1 MLGLFYLTGFCVYLL
16 CGIIFAT
23 WQYRKHDRRRKLY
36 AFLAFTIFM
45 LLPFT
50 DYFIQLSLVQ
60 VRTIF
65 RPPLQVVRTV
75 IESPISV
82 YWEDN
87 VWPGF
92 DEYGRNWMVKNYL
105 DGKHLQIL
113 AMNGD
118 DGHIY
123 LYRHNVKGF
132 QQYKSR
138 DDLPPMNYEVKFN
151 KSPLFF
157 FERPF
162 LWADKIE
169 IISPQTREVIG
180 YSKRYCGYGWWLGYY
195 PIGDFAKGY
204 VKGDIRVYEFDD
216 KVLFGYAAVKDALE
230 IWKDNLR
237 RKFYKLAQ

>member
-1 MLGLFYLTGFCVYLL
+1 MIL
-16 CGIIFAT
+16 
-23 WQYRKHDRRRKLY
+23 
-36 AFLAFTIFM
+36 
-45 LLPFT
+45 
-50 DYFIQLSLVQ
+50 
-60 VRTIF
+60 
-65 RPPLQVVRTV
+65 RPPLQVVHDV

-105 DGKHLQIL
+105 DGKHLQVL

-118 DGHIY
+118 DGQIY

-138 DDLPPMNYEVKFN
+138 VDLPPMNYEVKFN

-169 IISPQTREVIG
+169 IISQQNREVIG

-195 PIGDFAKGY
+195 PIGDFAKGH

-216 KVLFGYAAVKDALE
+216 KVLFDYAGVKGGLDRMKNSFRKKSYQLDALD
-230 IWKDNLR
+230 WK
-237 RKFYKLAQ
+237 RKNRLGE